1 MVSFSHHS
9 GASMKKAFWAH
20 SCLAFASA
28 LSTSVLALPPAM
40 AGEFTMP
47 APWTDNVSP
56 ELAAKYVYT
65 EDGEFSQAL
74 KIPTYQWMPAAGT
87 PNVIFLGIHGLT
99 LHGRRFRVL
108 ARTIAVNGDGFISV
122 DMRGFGRCKFDDKNQ
137 FSTPDDDRTKVN
149 HHKSYDDIVAL
160 AKLIKQKYPNSK
172 IVALG
177 ESLGCTFCVHLAAEH
192 PELISG
198 VVLSAPAVQLN
209 KDMYAG
215 SGQVVQ
221 GLKAAVTP
229 HHELDL
235 TSFFTEL
242 CSRRDDVQKEMA
254 DDPLVVKKLSL
265 EALFATDAFCA
276 KTAEFGKTTD
286 PSLAVLILQ
295 GSADG
300 CVAPKHVTELMNAM
314 KSDDQCL
321 NWCGNFGHL
330 QLETSFMR
338 AQTIASIANWMNAH
352 SQNRQN
358 VMKVYQQ
365 QVTDLG
371 GSVAK

>member
-1 MVSFSHHS
+1 
-9 GASMKKAFWAH
+9 MKNAFWVH
-20 SCLAFASA
+20 GCLALAAGLYSSF
-28 LSTSVLALPPAM
+28 VALPPAL
-40 AGEFTMP
+40 AGECTMP

-56 ELAAKYVYT
+56 DLAAKYVYT
-65 EDGEFSQAL
+65 EDGEYTQAL
-74 KIPTYQWMPAAGT
+74 KIPTYQWMPAAGE
-87 PNVIFLGIHGLT
+87 PKVIFLGIHGLT

-108 ARTIAVNGDGFISV
+108 ARSLAVNGAGFISM
-122 DMRGFGRCKFDDKNQ
+122 DMRGFGRCKFDDKHQ

-160 AKLIKQKYPNSK
+160 ANLIRQKYPNTK

-177 ESLGCTFCVHLAAEH
+177 ESLGCTFCVRLAAEH

-198 VVLSAPAVQLN
+198 VVLSAPAVHLN

-221 GLKAAVTP
+221 GVKAALSL

-235 TSFFTEL
+235 TGFFTEL
-242 CSRRDDVQKEMA
+242 CSRREDVQREMA
-254 DDPLVVKKLSL
+254 EDPMVVKKLTL
-265 EALFATDAFCA
+265 EALFATDAFCD
-276 KTAEFGKTTD
+276 KTANYGKTTD
-286 PSLAVLILQ
+286 PSLSVLILQ

-300 CVAPKHVTELMNAM
+300 CVAPKHVTDLMNAM

-338 AQTIASIANWMNAH
+338 AQTISSIANWLNAH
-352 SQNRQN
+352 SQGRRDLL
-358 VMKVYQQ
+358 KSFQQ
-365 QVTDLG
+365 QVVDLG
-371 GSVAK
+371 GSLAR

>member
-1 MVSFSHHS
+1 MN
-9 GASMKKAFWAH
+9 KAFWANG
-20 SCLAFASA
+20 CLALAA
-28 LSTSVLALPPAM
+28 TLSSSVMSLPPAI
-40 AGEFTMP
+40 AGECTMP

-65 EDGEFSQAL
+65 EDGEFSKTL

-87 PNVIFLGIHGLT
+87 PDVIFLGIHGLT

-108 ARTIAVNGDGFISV
+108 ARSVAVNGAGFIAV
-122 DMRGFGRCKFDDKNQ
+122 DMRGFGRCKFDEKNQ

-160 AKLIKQKYPNSK
+160 TKLIKQKYPNTK
-172 IVALG
+172 IIALG
-177 ESLGCTFCVHLAAEH
+177 ESLGCTFCVRLAAEH

-215 SGQVVQ
+215 KGQVIQ

-242 CSRRDDVQKEMA
+242 CSRRDDVQKEMT
-254 DDPLVVKKLSL
+254 DDPMVVKKLSL
-265 EALFATDAFCA
+265 EALFATDAFCD
-276 KTAEFGKTTD
+276 KTAEYGKTTD

-300 CVAPKHVTELMNAM
+300 CVAPKHVTDLMNVM
-314 KSDDQCL
+314 KTDDQCL

-330 QLETSFMR
+330 QLETSFIR

-352 SQNRQN
+352 SQDRQSK
-358 VMKVYQQ
+358 MKVYQQ
-365 QVTDLG
+365 QVIDLG